1 MGHSEL
7 YNWPIK
13 IIGFRFYLPKTTPR
27 FYNRIDLKPEI
38 IELICS
44 VRIDFANQFGYFEN
58 LLTNFNERNKMNS

>member
-13 IIGFRFYLPKTTPR
+13 IIGFQFYLPKTTPKI
-27 FYNRIDLKPEI
+27 YNRIDLKTEM

-44 VRIDFANQFGYFEN
+44 VRIGFANQFGYFEN